1 MKFIFK
7 VVIILVLISPFGF
20 TANNLHVS
28 CGIATD
34 IAWAIDGAGS
44 GSGDSILLNNPLGD
58 NVKDIPTFVQK
69 LLEVVMKVGVPLVAV
84 AIIYT
89 GYLFI
94 SAQGN
99 PEKLKKAKDAI
110 LYVFIGSMIL
120 LGAYVIAQA
129 LHGTISAIRGN

>member
-1 MKFIFK
+1 MILFNPFSFNLNKNNFIQSNTQ
-7 VVIILVLISPFGF
+7 LVYASGV
-20 TANNLHVS
+20 N
-28 CGIATD
+28 GATT
-34 IAWAIDGAGS
+34 GTNTS
-44 GSGDSILLNNPLGD
+44 SKSILLENPLK
-58 NVKDIPTFVQK
+58 NNINDIPTFIKK
-69 LLEVVMKVGVPLVAV
+69 LLEVVMKVGVPLIAV

-110 LYVFIGSMIL
+110 VYVFIGSMIL

-129 LHGTISAIRGN
+129 LQGTINAIRG